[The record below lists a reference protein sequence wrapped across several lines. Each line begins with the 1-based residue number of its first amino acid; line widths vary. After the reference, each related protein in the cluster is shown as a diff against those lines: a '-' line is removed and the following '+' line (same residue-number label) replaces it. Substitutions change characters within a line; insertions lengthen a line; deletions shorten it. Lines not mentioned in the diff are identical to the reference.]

1 MIYYAFKVPM
11 KAYFVKVKMPKMP
24 FRPSDLQLIDQ
35 PTENLLFATLYL
47 KVTIEKN
54 WRSQSFEFLCLKDL

>member
-11 KAYFVKVKMPKMP
+11 KAYFFKVKMPKMP

-54 WRSQSFEFLCLKDL
+54 